1 MKEKEKKHI
10 KELKLFYQNQC
21 YLKKKYQQIQNYYYQ
36 K

>member
-10 KELKLFYQNQC
+10 KEQKLFHQNQC
-21 YLKKKYQQIQNYYYQ
+21 YLKKKYHQIQKYYYQ